1 MISYTAARDLL
12 ITQACSFGKER
23 IGLEEAYGRVLSE
36 KVMADRD
43 YPPFDRSSVDGYAIR
58 YGDIGEGLR
67 QFRIAE
73 TIYAGSAGTR
83 SIHSGECYKIMT
95 GAPVPADADAVLR
108 REDVDE
114 TEPEITI
121 GSGP

>member
-1 MISYTAARDLL
+1 MTNYTAARDLL
-12 ITQACSFGKER
+12 IAQAHSFGKDR
-23 IGLEEAYGRVLSE
+23 IGLDEAYGRVLSE
-36 KVMADRD
+36 KILSDRD

-58 YGDIGEGLR
+58 YSDIGQGIR
-67 QFRIAE
+67 QFTIVE
-73 TIYAGSAGTR
+73 TIYAGAAGTR
-83 SIHSGECYKIMT
+83 SIQSGECYKIMT